1 MSSQGTTKEKMLK
14 LIASGTNTLSAIC
27 KELNLAPSTVSKHL
41 HDLEDSGIISHRDDE
56 HIRKWKYY
64 YLNSGI
70 NESKAK
76 EGRIILSKKLIILSI
91 SLLALFGAIALFL
104 YAYALKSNAVYVPVS
119 ITDPPQV
126 PYGTQALYI
135 NYSSIEAYVTYKNG
149 SSLWSPLNGS
159 GRLDLLTLI
168 NVSQV
173 ISAINIT
180 KVKSVK
186 AIRFN
191 ISASSI
197 TINNVTYNV
206 QVQSNRVTAYI
217 SNGTLGSYSSLLLD
231 FLPVVTPI
239 YTNNS
244 IKFMLTSSLIAS
256 ASRNS
261 MQHLFRPE
269 LPIYKK
275 YPCHAPTVSNLTI
288 SNVKLASSHSYIN
301 FSLTVK
307 NTGRYNITLM
317 FINLLG
323 GSISP
328 YKNFSSFGIG
338 NDMPMPSFNSSN
350 ASIYSISNGSAYIN
364 GSEAFILLN
373 YNPNSNIS
381 LHLPKPVNNIFISGI
396 DRMSPQNINS
406 KFMFMHPMGINFI
419 VNGNGT
425 LSLPSIAML
434 APMHMQPGYTLMP
447 NSSVTLYY
455 NGTLKLGNIPMFAN
469 FSNSSYNIV
478 VVTDRGMLE
487 ENRPHGN

>member
-14 LIASGTNTLSAIC
+14 LIAGGTNTLSAIC

-41 HDLEDSGIISHRDDE
+41 HDLEDSGIISRRDDE
-56 HIRKWKYY
+56 HIKKWKYY

-70 NESKAK
+70 NESKVK
-76 EGRIILSKKLIILSI
+76 EGGIVLSKKLIILSI
-91 SLLALFGAIALFL
+91 SLLALFSAIALFL

-149 SSLWSPLNGS
+149 SSLWRPLNGS

-180 KVKSVK
+180 NIKSVK
-186 AIRFN
+186 AI
-191 ISASSI
+191 
-197 TINNVTYNV
+197 
-206 QVQSNRVTAYI
+206 Q
-217 SNGTLGSYSSLLLD
+217 
-231 FLPVVTPI
+231 TPI

-244 IKFMLTSSLIAS
+244 IKFMLTSSLIAT

-261 MQHLFRPE
+261 MQHPFGPKL
-269 LPIYKK
+269 LMYKR

-288 SNVKLASSHSYIN
+288 SNVKLASSRAYIN

-338 NDMPMPSFNSSN
+338 NDMPIPSFNSSN

-381 LHLPKPVNNIFISGI
+381 LHLSKPVNNIFISGI
-396 DRMSPQNINS
+396 GSMSPQNINS
-406 KFMFMHPMGINFI
+406 KFMFMHPTGVNFI

-425 LSLPSIAML
+425 VSLPSPAML
-434 APMHMQPGYTLMP
+434 APTHVQSGYTLMP
-447 NSSVTLYY
+447 NSSVSLSY
-455 NGTLKLGNIPMFAN
+455 NGLLELGNTGMFAN

-478 VVTDRGMLE
+478 VVTDRGIIEKNNTYLVTK
-487 ENRPHGN
+487 